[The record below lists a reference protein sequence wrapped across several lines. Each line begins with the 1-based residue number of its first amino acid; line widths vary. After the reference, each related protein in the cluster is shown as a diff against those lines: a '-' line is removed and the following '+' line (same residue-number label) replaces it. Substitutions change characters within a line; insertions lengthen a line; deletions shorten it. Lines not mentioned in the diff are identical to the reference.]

1 MVLPVLKMKIV
12 NLSLPI
18 TEYLVDKVIKKMPEY
33 WIVMNIDEK
42 H

>member
-1 MVLPVLKMKIV
+1 MVLLMKTA
-12 NLSLPI
+12 NLSLPN

>member
-1 MVLPVLKMKIV
+1 MVLLKMKIV

-33 WIVMNIDEK
+33 WIVINIDEK